1 MRKFLEDLKA
11 FADTLPFDIIRATEI
26 QNESEAET
34 LEYLDANPCQNTYSV
49 AKLFT
54 ATAIGMLY
62 DRGMLR
68 LDEKI
73 CDLFADELPTEG
85 MDERWRENTVE
96 MALTHQLGL
105 PGGFLDID
113 THRSSEFTHDFLHY
127 LLTYPLAYTPG
138 TQSRYS
144 DGAFYLLSRVVS
156 KKTGKKL
163 DDFLWEEVLWDIG
176 FQEMAW
182 SHCPK
187 GYPMGA
193 TGLYIHS
200 DDMAKLGLIY
210 LCGGVYRGKRVLSE
224 EWVRMALE
232 KGFAI
237 EWDDTHSI
245 YYKGGMCGQKLIVAP
260 AQNRV
265 LALQSYGAN
274 SDIIAKWVRDYK
286 D

>member
-1 MRKFLEDLKA
+1 MSQFLKDLEA
-11 FADTLPFDIIRATEI
+11 FVKTLPFTIIRATEI
-26 QNESEAET
+26 CRGQSET
-34 LEYLDANPCQNTYSV
+34 LEYSPGNPCQNTYSV

-54 ATAIGMLY
+54 ATAIGILW
-62 DRGMLR
+62 DRKELR

-73 CDLFADELPTEG
+73 CDIFAQELPAEG
-85 MDERWRENTVE
+85 MDERWYETTVE
-96 MALTHQLGL
+96 MVLTHSAGL

-113 THRSSEFTHDFLHY
+113 CNRSADFTQDFLRH
-127 LLTYPLAYTPG
+127 LFTCPLVYDPG

-163 DDFLWEEVLWDIG
+163 DDFLWEECLWEMG

-200 DDMAKLGLIY
+200 EDMAKLGEVY
-210 LCGGVYRGKRVLSE
+210 LHGGLYGTQRVLSE
-224 EWVRMALE
+224 QWVNAAVE
-232 KGFAI
+232 KGYAI
-237 EWDDTHSI
+237 EWDDTHTI

-260 AQNRV
+260 QQDRV
-265 LALQSYGAN
+265 LALQAYGAN
-274 SDIIAKWVRDYK
+274 SDTIAKWVREYK

>member
-1 MRKFLEDLKA
+1 MSKFLKDLEQ
-11 FADTLPFDIIRATEI
+11 FTDTLPFDIIRATEI
-26 QNESEAET
+26 HNGISET
-34 LEYLDANPCQNTYSV
+34 LEYTQANPCQNTYSV

-54 ATAIGMLY
+54 ATAIGMLC
-62 DRGMLR
+62 DRKVLR

-73 CDLFADELPTEG
+73 CDIFSDELPEDG
-85 MDERWRENTVE
+85 MDARWQQTTVE
-96 MALTHQLGL
+96 MVLTHSAGL

-113 THRSSEFTHDFLHY
+113 CNRSATFTNDFLHY
-127 LLTYPLAYTPG
+127 LFTFPLAYTPG

-163 DDFLWEEVLWDIG
+163 DDFLWEECLWAMG

-200 DDMAKLGLIY
+200 EDMAKLGQVY
-210 LCGGVYRGKRVLSE
+210 LSGGKYGELRILSE
-224 EWVRMALE
+224 EWVCAAVE
-232 KGFAI
+232 KGYAI
-237 EWDDTHSI
+237 EWDETHTV
-245 YYKGGMCGQKLIVAP
+245 YYKGGMCGQKLIIAP
-260 AQNRV
+260 QQNRV
-265 LALQSYGAN
+265 LALQAYGAN
-274 SDIIAKWVRDYK
+274 SDTIAKWVREYK
-286 D
+286 E